1 MWDNWLRFRK
11 QFCAYFHADLMIHK
25 IMFLYQTLQSHT
37 SLTRFHYQF
46 SPFNQ
51 AFVIICDDFSAMFFL
66 PWWELKRIPYGDS
79 LYLGFAIFIQ
89 NLLFK
94 SSRNVIVIN
103 RDLQQKHPFL
113 MVNIVLRVHVVRMVL
128 KHPPVDK
135 QIIQQAGPFQ
145 RRDRYSHLK
154 QIWYYITRLS
164 ICLSTS
170 IWKYMYVYKCWY
182 TFLSRAWFN
191 KVFTLISCKTT

>member
-25 IMFLYQTLQSHT
+25 IMLLYQTLQSHT

-79 LYLGFAIFIQ
+79 IYLWFAIFIQ
-89 NLLFK
+89 YSLKRWEVLDGHH
-94 SSRNVIVIN
+94 NVITHITQIFKNSWNFIFIN
-103 RDLQQKHPFL
+103 RDLQQIHPFS

-128 KHPPVDK
+128 KHRLVDM
-135 QIIQQAGPFQ
+135 QTTQQAGPFQ

-154 QIWYYITRLS
+154 KIWYHIAR
-164 ICLSTS
+164 
-170 IWKYMYVYKCWY
+170 YVYQAY
-182 TFLSRAWFN
+182 HS
-191 KVFTLISCKTT
+191 